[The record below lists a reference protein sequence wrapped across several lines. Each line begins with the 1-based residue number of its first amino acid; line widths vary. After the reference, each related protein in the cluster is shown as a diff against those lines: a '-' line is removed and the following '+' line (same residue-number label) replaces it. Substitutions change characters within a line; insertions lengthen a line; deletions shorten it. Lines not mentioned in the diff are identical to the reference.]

1 MESST
6 AALTSYQIRV
16 FFSASGRPT
25 LRQCDELV
33 RVTTGE
39 CPTPTRVQGGSSYT
53 VIAGE
58 YVVQFRA
65 ENAALDLEFLGHV
78 EKAYDGFMPWHSDSG
93 TLKNV
98 HVYTMG
104 KVRGAS
110 MYLAR
115 DRLYA
120 NECKLLRRTLAG
132 FARYLTP
139 SLSRREITH

>member
-1 MESST
+1 MESSI

-25 LRQCDELV
+25 QRQCDELV
-33 RVTTGE
+33 TVITGE
-39 CPTPTRVQGGSSYT
+39 RPTPTRVQGGSSYT

-93 TLKNV
+93 ILKNV

-104 KVRGAS
+104 KVGGVS
-110 MYLAR
+110 MY
-115 DRLYA
+115 
-120 NECKLLRRTLAG
+120 
-132 FARYLTP
+132 
-139 SLSRREITH
+139 